1 MTTANAMSAPA
12 RPRPRRSGFT
22 LVELLVVIAIIGIFA
37 AIVIASQGKA
47 RRIAKRAECLSN
59 LRQFTIADIMY
70 KNEHREFPPVNP
82 IVPSTMTRDRLQI
95 TADYFGLTLPEGP
108 VHQWPKRPDLPRWM
122 TCPLARDSGYAEGLT
137 VGGGIYTGY
146 IYVGGVEESVMVQSG
161 MAQIVNPGYAAD
173 RRGMNRGVLW
183 ADILNE
189 FIGGADRRFEIFHH
203 DPTQK
208 YSDFRFHAN
217 EVEGIH
223 RCWTDGAVE
232 WVPGSKLN
240 LSSGESSNLQ
250 IRHVLGNFYY

>member
-1 MTTANAMSAPA
+1 MFNSPYSRRSAPRA
-12 RPRPRRSGFT
+12 FT
-22 LVELLVVIAIIGIFA
+22 LVELLVVIAIIGILT
-37 AIVIASQGKA
+37 AIVIASQGKV
-47 RRIAKRAECLSN
+47 RRVAKRAECMSN
-59 LRQFTIADIMY
+59 LRQFTMADIMY

-82 IVPSTMTRDRLQI
+82 IVPSTMTKDRLQI
-95 TADYFGLTLPEGP
+95 TADYFGLTLPPGP
-108 VHQWPKRPDLPRWM
+108 VTQWPKRPDLPRWM

-173 RRGMNRGVLW
+173 KRGMNRGVLW

-189 FIGGADRRFEIFHH
+189 FIGGGERRFEIFHH

-208 YSDFRFHAN
+208 YPDFRFHER

-240 LSSGESSNLQ
+240 LSGASSNLQ